1 MAADFSARGRTVT
14 LEHAP
19 STTLSSSRRIRG
31 GAAILER
38 ANRRGLCGAILERRL
53 HDCQG
58 ARGTSR
64 GSHRRLAVY
73 GRPLAALLLA
83 GIVACRGSAP
93 TAPGTS
99 AVDIGAPIVPYEAI
113 DLGTLDGRISAEA
126 TALNDNGQIVGWSE
140 SWQTSQPAHAF
151 LWENGVMIDLGTLGG
166 AYSRPTDINN
176 AGQIVGQ
183 STTAE
188 GRWHPF
194 LWSDGV
200 MTDLHP
206 GAPNFNPYPSPRVN
220 NSGQVIWS
228 GYPVGVS
235 DTRDRPHPFLW
246 SNGVLT
252 DLLGRAG
259 SALGINDRGQVV
271 GGSTFDRV
279 AYVWDNGTLQFL
291 PSLGGT
297 ARANG
302 INNRGQIVGSSQ
314 TASPTIGHA
323 VMWEDGQITD
333 LGVLPGDSLSTTGG
347 ITQSG
352 LVVGLSLPTTTY
364 AGGHPFRWQLGV
376 LLPMSPS
383 YQTDSLIVSLAGV
396 NESGTVAGIRRGGRE
411 AVVVENG
418 VTWVLPGLE
427 GSVGSSAS
435 GINARGDVVG
445 YVWVNN
451 FGAERAVLWRRTTQ
465 TATAAV
471 LPSP

>member
-1 MAADFSARGRTVT
+1 
-14 LEHAP
+14 
-19 STTLSSSRRIRG
+19 
-31 GAAILER
+31 
-38 ANRRGLCGAILERRL
+38 
-53 HDCQG
+53 
-58 ARGTSR
+58 
-64 GSHRRLAVY
+64 VY

-113 DLGTLDGRISAEA
+113 DLGTLSEGRSAQA
-126 TALNDNGQIVGWSE
+126 TAINDNGQVVGWSDN
-140 SWQTSQPAHAF
+140 PARAF

-166 AYSRPTDINN
+166 YSRPTDINN
-176 AGQIVGQ
+176 DGQVVGL
-183 STTAE
+183 STVDGSET
-188 GRWHPF
+188 WHPF

-200 MTDLHP
+200 MSDLQP
-206 GAPNFNPYPSPRVN
+206 GAPNFNPSLWPRVN
-220 NSGQVIWS
+220 NSGHVIWS

-259 SALGINDRGQVV
+259 SARGINDRGQVV
-271 GGSTFDRV
+271 GTTTADGL
-279 AYVWDNGTLQFL
+279 AYLWDNGTLQFL
-291 PSLGGT
+291 PSLGGA
-297 ARANG
+297 ARAYS

-333 LGVLPGDSLSTTGG
+333 LGALAGDSLSTPGG

-352 LVVGLSLPTTTY
+352 LVVGLSFNDVY

-383 YQTDSLIVSLAGV
+383 YQTDSLVVSLAGV
-396 NESGTVAGIRRGGRE
+396 NESGTVAGNRRAGRQ

-451 FGAERAVLWRRTTQ
+451 FGAERAVLWRRTTL
-465 TATAAV
+465 TATAAA

>member
-1 MAADFSARGRTVT
+1 
-14 LEHAP
+14 
-19 STTLSSSRRIRG
+19 
-31 GAAILER
+31 
-38 ANRRGLCGAILERRL
+38 
-53 HDCQG
+53 
-58 ARGTSR
+58 
-64 GSHRRLAVY
+64 VY

-113 DLGTLDGRISAEA
+113 DLGTLSDGRSALA
-126 TALNDNGQIVGWSE
+126 TAINDNGQVVGWSDN
-140 SWQTSQPAHAF
+140 PARAF
-151 LWENGVMIDLGTLGG
+151 LWENGVMRDLGTLGG
-166 AYSRPTDINN
+166 AYSRPTDIND

-188 GRWHPF
+188 GHWHPF

-200 MTDLHP
+200 ITDLHP

-220 NSGQVIWS
+220 NFGQVIWS
-228 GYPVGVS
+228 DYPVGVS
-235 DTRDRPHPFLW
+235 DTKDLPHPFLW

-271 GGSTFDRV
+271 GGSTFDRL

-297 ARANG
+297 ARAYG
-302 INNRGQIVGSSQ
+302 INNRGQIMGSSQ

-333 LGVLPGDSLSTTGG
+333 LGALVGDSLSTPGG

-352 LVVGLSLPTTTY
+352 LVVGLSFNDVY

-396 NESGTVAGIRRGGRE
+396 NESGTVAGNRRSGRQ

-465 TATAAV
+465 TATAAA

>member
-1 MAADFSARGRTVT
+1 V
-14 LEHAP
+14 
-19 STTLSSSRRIRG
+19 
-31 GAAILER
+31 
-38 ANRRGLCGAILERRL
+38 
-53 HDCQG
+53 
-58 ARGTSR
+58 
-64 GSHRRLAVY
+64 HR
-73 GRPLAALLLA
+73 RPLAALLLA
-83 GIVACRGSAP
+83 GIVACRGSGAP

-99 AVDIGAPIVPYEAI
+99 AVDIGASIVPYEAI
-113 DLGTLDGRISAEA
+113 DLGTLSDGRSALA
-126 TALNDNGQIVGWSE
+126 TAINDNGQVVGWSDN
-140 SWQTSQPAHAF
+140 PPRAF

-166 AYSRPTDINN
+166 AYSRPTDIND

-188 GRWHPF
+188 GHWHPF

-228 GYPVGVS
+228 DYPVGVS
-235 DTRDRPHPFLW
+235 DTKDLPHPFLW

-271 GGSTFDRV
+271 GGSTFDRL

-297 ARANG
+297 ARAYG
-302 INNRGQIVGSSQ
+302 INNRGQIRGSSQ

-333 LGVLPGDSLSTTGG
+333 LGALPGDSLSTTGG
-347 ITQSG
+347 LTESG
-352 LVVGLSLPTTTY
+352 LVVGLSFNDVY

-376 LLPMSPS
+376 LLPLSPT
-383 YQTDSLIVSLAGV
+383 YQTDSLFVSLAGV
-396 NESGTVAGIRRGGRE
+396 NERGTVAGNRRAGRQ
-411 AVVVENG
+411 AVVIENG

-445 YVWVNN
+445 FVWMNN
-451 FGAERAVLWRRTTQ
+451 FGAERAVLWRQTTQ